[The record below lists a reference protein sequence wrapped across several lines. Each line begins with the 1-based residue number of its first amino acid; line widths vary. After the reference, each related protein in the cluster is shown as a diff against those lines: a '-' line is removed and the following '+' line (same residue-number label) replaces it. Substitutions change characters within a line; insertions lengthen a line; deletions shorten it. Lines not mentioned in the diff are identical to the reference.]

1 MPQRRSASKKPKKKP
16 PRPAA
21 AAAGSLPH
29 NRLPSRDA
37 EGRVLVVIDTPK
49 GSRNKYEFDE
59 ALGVFALG
67 GVLPSGAVF
76 PYDFGY
82 VPRTRAEDGDPLDV
96 LVLMDEPAFVGCVV
110 PVRLVGAIEAEQ
122 TEEGETF
129 RNDRLLAV
137 AENSRN
143 HKDVRDVSDLGDNL
157 LDEIE
162 HFFASYNEAKG
173 KGFTVLGRVGARTAA
188 RLLEKATRT
197 RR

>member
-1 MPQRRSASKKPKKKP
+1 MPQRRSVAKQKPQP
-16 PRPAA
+16 PHA
-21 AAAGSLPH
+21 
-29 NRLPSRDA
+29 RLPVRDR
-37 EGRVLVVIDTPK
+37 EGRVLVVVDTPK

-59 ALGVFALG
+59 ELGVFALG

-76 PYDFGY
+76 PFDFGY

-96 LVLMDEPAFVGCVV
+96 LLLMDEPAFVGCVV
-110 PVRLVGAIEAEQ
+110 PSRLVGAIEAEQ

-157 LDEIE
+157 LGEIE

-173 KGFTVLGRVGARTAA
+173 KGFTVLGRVGARTAE

>member
-1 MPQRRSASKKPKKKP
+1 MP
-16 PRPAA
+16 PRKSAA
-21 AAAGSLPH
+21 KRSSTAKLPH
-29 NRLPSRDA
+29 ARLPVRDK

-59 ALGVFALG
+59 ELGVFALG
-67 GVLPSGAVF
+67 GVLPAGASF
-76 PYDFGY
+76 PFDFGY

-96 LVLMDEPAFVGCVV
+96 LVLMDDPAFVGCVV
-110 PVRLVGAIEAEQ
+110 PSRLVGAIEAEQ

-137 AENSRN
+137 AENSRD
-143 HKDVRDVSDLGDNL
+143 HRDVRDIGDLSANL

-173 KGFTVLGRVGARTAA
+173 KQFEVLDRVGARTAQ
-188 RLLEKATRT
+188 RLLEKAMRA
-197 RR
+197 R

>member
-1 MPQRRSASKKPKKKP
+1 MP
-16 PRPAA
+16 PRKSIAKRQPTP
-21 AAAGSLPH
+21 PH
-29 NRLPSRDA
+29 ARLPVRDKD
-37 EGRVLVVIDTPK
+37 GRVLVVVDTPK

-59 ALGVFALG
+59 ELGVFALG

-76 PYDFGY
+76 PFDFGY

-96 LVLMDEPAFVGCVV
+96 LLLMDEPAFVGCVV
-110 PVRLVGAIEAEQ
+110 PSRLVGAIEAEQ

-143 HKDVRDVSDLGDNL
+143 HKDVRDLSDLGDNL
-157 LDEIE
+157 LAEIE

-173 KGFTVLGRVGARTAA
+173 KGFTVLARVGKRTAE
-188 RLLEKATRT
+188 RLLEKATRK

>member
-1 MPQRRSASKKPKKKP
+1 MPSRK
-16 PRPAA
+16 PAA
-21 AAAGSLPH
+21 KRSSTAKLPH
-29 NRLPSRDA
+29 ARLPARDA

-110 PVRLVGAIEAEQ
+110 PSRLVGAIEAEQ

-137 AENSRN
+137 AENSHA
-143 HKDVRDVSDLGDNL
+143 HKHVRDLGDLSANL

-173 KGFTVLGRVGARTAA
+173 KRFEVLDRVGARTAA
-188 RLLEKATRT
+188 RLLEKAMRKGG
-197 RR
+197 

>member
-1 MPQRRSASKKPKKKP
+1 MTPRSKSGAKKSAAKKKP
-16 PRPAA
+16 GVRRAT
-21 AAAGSLPH
+21 GSLPH
-29 NRLPSRDA
+29 ARLPARDA

-59 ALGVFALG
+59 ELGVFALG
-67 GVLPSGAVF
+67 GVLPAGAVF
-76 PYDFGY
+76 PFDFGY
-82 VPRTRAEDGDPLDV
+82 VPRTRAGDGDPLDV

-137 AENSRN
+137 AENSHN
-143 HKDVRDVSDLGDNL
+143 HRDVRDVSDLGANL

-173 KGFTVLGRVGARTAA
+173 KKFEVLDRVGARTAA
-188 RLLEKATRT
+188 RLLEKAMRD
-197 RR
+197 